1 MSNHEEQTVV
11 ALMYDRPGVL
21 NRIVSMIRR
30 RGFNITSLAV
40 GHSETP
46 ELSRMSLVVAGDAQT
61 IEQVCKQLEK
71 LVDVVQINDLSNE
84 NIVQREL
91 SLVRVIS
98 TSSTRNEIIQ
108 IANVFRAKIVD
119 IGQNSIIIEITGNE
133 DKLESFYMLMNPYGI
148 LEIIRSGRLA
158 MIRDTESVKSIRKKK
173 ADEKR
178 KAEEEAEKE
187 RLINPVFEAPS

>member
-11 ALMYDRPGVL
+11 ALVHDRPGVL

-40 GHSETP
+40 GHSEIP
-46 ELSRMSLVVAGDAQT
+46 ELSRMSLVVEGDAQT
-61 IEQVCKQLEK
+61 IEQVCKQLGK

-91 SLVRVIS
+91 SLIRVKS

-133 DKLESFYMLMNPYGI
+133 DKLESFYLIMKSYGI

-158 MIRDTESVKSIRKKK
+158 MLRDTESQKLIRRKN
-173 ADEKR
+173 AEEIR
-178 KAEEEAEKE
+178 KAEEDAEKE
-187 RLINPVFEAPS
+187 KLNNPVFEAPS

>member
-91 SLVRVIS
+91 SLVRVKS

-119 IGQNSIIIEITGNE
+119 IGQNSIIIELTGNE

>member
-11 ALMYDRPGVL
+11 ALVHDRPGVL

-40 GHSETP
+40 GHSEIP
-46 ELSRMSLVVAGDAQT
+46 GLSRMSLVVEGDAQT
-61 IEQVCKQLEK
+61 IEQVCKQLGK
-71 LVDVVQINDLSNE
+71 LVDVEQINDLSNE

-91 SLVRVIS
+91 SLIRVKS

-133 DKLESFYMLMNPYGI
+133 DKLESFYLIMKSYGI

-158 MIRDTESVKSIRKKK
+158 MLRDTESQKLIR
-173 ADEKR
+173 R
-178 KAEEEAEKE
+178 KNAEERRKTEEEAEKE

>member
-1 MSNHEEQTVV
+1 MSAHEEQTVV
-11 ALMYDRPGVL
+11 ALVYDRPGVL

-30 RGFNITSLAV
+30 RGYNITSLAV

-46 ELSRMSLVVAGDAQT
+46 ALSRMCLVVEGDAQT
-61 IEQVCKQLEK
+61 IEQICKQLRK
-71 LVDVVQINDLSNE
+71 LVDVVHVNDLSNE

-91 SLVRVIS
+91 ALIRVNS

-119 IGQNSIIIEITGNE
+119 IGQQSIIIEITGNE
-133 DKLESFYMLMNPYGI
+133 DKVESFFLLMKSYGV

-158 MIRDTESVKSIRKKK
+158 MLRDTESQKIIRRKKS
-173 ADEKR
+173 EQKR
-178 KAEEEAEKE
+178 KTEEGAEKE
-187 RLINPVFEAPS
+187 GLTNPSFSAPS